1 MVYYLDVGLIVFHY
15 GIDNFTEEIFEKMKR
30 YAARILSDVQ
40 KDDYSELIRSI
51 AIIYFV
57 ICDDPSDTYEFMR
70 LLLSVADKG
79 VSQYWLTISR

>member
-1 MVYYLDVGLIVFHY
+1 
-15 GIDNFTEEIFEKMKR
+15 MKR

-40 KDDYSELIRSI
+40 KDDYSDLIRST

-57 ICDDPSDTYEFMR
+57 ICDNPSDTFEFMR

-79 VSQYWLTISR
+79 MHLSPDDLEGNH